1 VNLEAFIF
9 DSTYYQS
16 LKNMKVVFF

>member
-16 LKNMKVVFF
+16 LKNMKVVCF